1 MMSLGGKK
9 NAIVQLCL
17 WEQLEICIPGSKNL
31 FYFFP
36 SESLLFDQVIWKEY
50 VFLCTV
56 KCCPTW
62 LLNGQ
67 ADVSEGAEKRMNQ
80 KDFLGTDRC

>member
-9 NAIVQLCL
+9 NAIVQLHL
-17 WEQLEICIPGSKNL
+17 REQLEICIPGSKNL
-31 FYFFP
+31 FYFFL

-50 VFLCTV
+50 VFLCTA
-56 KCCPTW
+56 KCCPIW
-62 LLNGQ
+62 LVNGQ

-80 KDFLGTDRC
+80 NDFLGADRC